1 MMMVSFDPLFH
12 KIQGIMYN
20 ELLSYR
26 TIESTAAAAA
36 AATSI
41 ITVRIQLYVGG

>member
-12 KIQGIMYN
+12 KIQGIMYH

-36 AATSI
+36 IMI
-41 ITVRIQLYVGG
+41 ISVRIQLYVGG